1 MRIGVDV
8 GGTNTDAVLMDGESV
23 IAWAKRPT
31 TQDVSS
37 GMVEAIRAVLDESAA
52 PLEKIHSVM
61 VGTTQFINA
70 FVERKH
76 LSEVAVMRIALPLS
90 EGIPPLVDWPDDLRS
105 VIGNHIYMVKGGF
118 YYTGAEYMELDE
130 SAIVEAV
137 RDIQAKGIKS
147 IAITSIF
154 APIRQDFE
162 KRAAALVRET
172 APEMSI
178 TLSHEVG
185 GLNLIER
192 ENAAIINASL
202 AELSRHAIGS
212 YRRSLEVLNL
222 SANLYVTQNDG
233 TLMSADVAEQNPVM
247 TCAAGPTNSMR
258 GAGFLT
264 GLKEAVVIDI
274 GGTTSDVGFLLHGF
288 PRETTDANDIGG
300 VRTNFSMPDVLSIGL
315 GGGSEVEMGDPVTVG
330 PSSVGYQILEKARVF
345 GGEVLTATDIA
356 VAAGQCEI
364 GDPAAVQ
371 DIDRETVTLA
381 LDEIHRKIE
390 TAIDRMKTSA
400 KPVPAILVGGG
411 HVLVSRPLKGVAELR
426 CPEHAGVANAIGAAI
441 GQVGARIKRIVEY
454 GSQGRDA
461 VIKQVSDQAI
471 QEVIDAGG
479 IPETVKVVEIE
490 EMQMTYLQ
498 ADSMSLKVRAI
509 GDLALGE
516 QA

>member
-8 GGTNTDAVLMDGESV
+8 GGTNTDAVLMEGTSV

-31 TQDVSS
+31 TQDVAS
-37 GMVEAIRAVLDESAA
+37 GMINAIKAVLSESHA
-52 PLEKIHSVM
+52 PVEDIHSVM

-76 LSEVAVMRIALPLS
+76 LSQVAVIRIALPLS
-90 EGIPPLVDWPDDLRS
+90 EGIPPLVDWPDDLRA
-105 VIGNHIYMVKGGF
+105 VIGDHIYMVKGGF
-118 YYTGAEYMELDE
+118 YYTGAEYMALDE
-130 SAIVEAV
+130 DAIAEAA
-137 RDIQAKGIKS
+137 RDIQANGVNS
-147 IAITSIF
+147 VAITSIF

-162 KRAAALVRET
+162 ERAAAIIREI
-172 APEMSI
+172 APDMNI
-178 TLSHEVG
+178 TLSHQVG
-185 GLNLIER
+185 GLNLVER

-202 AELSRHAIGS
+202 MALSRHAISS
-212 YRRSLEVLNL
+212 YRKSLEVLNI
-222 SANLYVTQNDG
+222 SAKLFVTQNDG
-233 TLMSADVAEQNPVM
+233 TLMSADIAEQIPVM
-247 TCAAGPTNSMR
+247 TCSAGPTNSMR

-274 GGTTSDVGFLLHGF
+274 GGTTTDVGFLLQGF
-288 PRETTDANDIGG
+288 PRETSDANDIGG

-315 GGGSEVEMGDPVTVG
+315 GGGSEVVVGDAVTVG
-330 PSSVGYQILEKARVF
+330 PSSVGYRILKQARVF
-345 GGEVLTATDIA
+345 GGNVLTATDIA
-356 VAAGQCEI
+356 VAAGQCDI
-364 GDPAAVQ
+364 GDASAVQ
-371 DIDRETVTLA
+371 DISEEAVSQA
-381 LDEIHRKIE
+381 LDEIHHKIE

-411 HVLVSRPLKGVAELR
+411 HVLVSRPLKGVSELHR
-426 CPEHAGVANAIGAAI
+426 PEYAGVANAIGAAI

-454 GSQGRDA
+454 GTLGREA
-461 VIKQVSDQAI
+461 VIQQVSEQVI
-471 QEVIDAGG
+471 QEVITAGG

-516 QA
+516 